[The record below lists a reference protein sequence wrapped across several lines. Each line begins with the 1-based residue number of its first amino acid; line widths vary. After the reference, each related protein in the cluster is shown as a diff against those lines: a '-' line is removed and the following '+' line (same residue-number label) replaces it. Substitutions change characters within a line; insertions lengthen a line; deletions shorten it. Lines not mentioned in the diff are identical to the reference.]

1 MPNLDFLKP
10 LAANA
15 HKILHEVGKNIDAYG
30 DGDGVVELSDVIDTI
45 KEVASNVVEK
55 ATDLLD

>member
-10 LAANA
+10 LAARA
-15 HKILHEVGKNIDAYG
+15 PKILHEVGKIIDAHG
-30 DGDGVVELSDVIDTI
+30 DGDGVVEISDAIDVI
-45 KEVASNVVEK
+45 KEVASNVIEK